1 MMRKR
6 INTSRSANRAMSYL
20 VADGKKTVVAV
31 GLVAIMAMMWFRV
44 LTGRKPQSAAA
55 TQPSE
60 QTQKEN
66 TASVNL
72 RFHDLPTI
80 PGRNDRIDRNFFA
93 VENWDLFS
101 RDVRRHTSSTGSE
114 VHVVAPNRTQEVIVK
129 VAQRIRL
136 EAVLWSDNP
145 QIFANDQLYRVGDT
159 LELKDGTDTYVFE
172 VVQIEAD
179 SVLVRCRE
187 QQLTL
192 MLAQSND
199 VDN

>member
-6 INTSRSANRAMSYL
+6 INTSRSANRAMGYL

-55 TQPSE
+55 KQPSE

-80 PGRNDRIDRNFFA
+80 PGRNDRLDRNFFA
-93 VENWDLFS
+93 VENWDVFS
-101 RDVRRHTSSTGSE
+101 RDVSRHTSSTGSE

-145 QIFANDQLYRVGDT
+145 QIFANDQLLRVGDT
-159 LELKDGTDTYVFE
+159 LRLKDGTETYVFE

-192 MLAQSND
+192 KLAQSND
-199 VDN
+199 VNN